1 MPPSVLVVDDS
12 MLIRHAVCRFLEG
25 HGFSVEAA
33 TNGAEALEMLGSLTP
48 ALIITDLSMPKMN
61 GRQLIDAV
69 KARPAIAN
77 IPIAIL
83 STKRSNAELNADNLG
98 DYLIFK
104 EIDLVEQLQRVLE
117 LALGP
122 LGMWSTVVA
131 ES

>member
-1 MPPSVLVVDDS
+1 

-33 TNGAEALEMLGSLTP
+33 TNGAEALEMLDRDIP
-48 ALIITDLSMPKMN
+48 ALIITDLQMPKMN
-61 GRQLIDAV
+61 GRQLIDLI
-69 KARPAIAN
+69 KARPAIAH

-83 STKRSNAELNADNLG
+83 STKKSNAELNADNRA

-104 EIDLVEQLQRVLE
+104 EIDLIEQLERVLE
-117 LALGP
+117 AALG
-122 LGMWSTVVA
+122 MRSAVA